1 MFRRT
6 FNLIAIFG
14 LVAGLSPVG
23 FAHDSLRSGDALGAF
38 RVTKIAGADE
48 DGVSEGETLCY
59 RCRYGSSPMVLAF
72 VRSDSVDLKPTI
84 TALNELLSQHEDDR
98 LRGLVAFYG
107 DQADALRARAESLSS
122 KVSDCAAPIV
132 VTSDAA
138 AGPANYRLPEDHD
151 VTIVTAIDSQVVS
164 VEHFD
169 GSVDF
174 DRVAASIKSAI
185 SES

>member
-1 MFRRT
+1 MFRRAFT
-6 FNLIAIFG
+6 LVAICG
-14 LVAGLSPVG
+14 LVAGLAPIGS
-23 FAHDSLRSGDALGAF
+23 AHDSLRSGDALGAF
-38 RVTKIAGADE
+38 RVTKIAGANE

-84 TALNELLSQHEDDR
+84 AAMNELLAQHEDDR
-98 LRGLVAFYG
+98 LRGLIAFYG
-107 DQADALRARAESLSS
+107 DQADALRDRAESLST
-122 KVSDCAAPIV
+122 KVSDCSAPIV

-138 AGPANYRLPEDHD
+138 TGPSNYRLPEDHD

-169 GSVDF
+169 GKVDF
-174 DRVAASIKSAI
+174 DRVASAIKSAI